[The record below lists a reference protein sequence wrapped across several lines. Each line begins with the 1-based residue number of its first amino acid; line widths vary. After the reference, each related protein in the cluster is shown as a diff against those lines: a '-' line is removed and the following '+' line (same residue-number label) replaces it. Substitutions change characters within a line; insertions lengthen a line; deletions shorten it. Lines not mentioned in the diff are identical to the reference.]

1 MLRRH
6 NPILRQRLLQPL
18 QAGDIKGLQDIL
30 ANLKSM
36 DFKTAGFLLA
46 EEVLPTLEEQAF
58 WKCFLAI
65 VPTNAKAYLGTFL
78 KAAIAL
84 HKQGRLTLTSEAL
97 EAYAQ
102 TGITPIDCRKVLE
115 ALLPLARGHEEI
127 AFLLHCFTSD
137 VQQRIAL
144 LLRINTLPAAYTL
157 FREMK
162 TQEEDLALL
171 RSTCLALMKRGDA
184 RAFRLASLCVSYFGL
199 EAIPGTFSLTLQPY
213 ELSRLDQSYE
223 TFKACFD

>member
-18 QAGDIKGLQDIL
+18 QAGDIKGLQEIL

-46 EEVLPTLEEQAF
+46 EEVLPTLEEQLF
-58 WKCFLAI
+58 WECFLSI

-78 KAAIAL
+78 KAATAL
-84 HKQGRLTLTSEAL
+84 HKQERLSLTSEVL
-97 EAYAQ
+97 ERYAQ

-115 ALLPLARGHEEI
+115 ALLPLARTHEEI
-127 AFLLHCFTSD
+127 AFLLRCFTSD

-162 TQEEDLALL
+162 TQEEDFALL
-171 RSTCLALMKRGDA
+171 RSTCIALMKRSDA

-199 EAIPGTFSLTLQPY
+199 EEIPGTFSLTLQPY

>member
-46 EEVLPTLEEQAF
+46 EEVLPTLEEQTF

>member
-18 QAGDIKGLQDIL
+18 QAGDIKGLQEIL

-46 EEVLPTLEEQAF
+46 EEVLPTLEEQTF

>member
-46 EEVLPTLEEQAF
+46 EEVLPTLEEQTF

-84 HKQGRLTLTSEAL
+84 HKQGRLTLNSEAL

>member
-1 MLRRH
+1 
-6 NPILRQRLLQPL
+6 L

-46 EEVLPTLEEQAF
+46 EEVLPTLEEQTF

-115 ALLPLARGHEEI
+115 ALLPLARAHEEI

-184 RAFRLASLCVSYFGL
+184 RAFRLTSLCVSYFGL
-199 EAIPGTFSLTLQPY
+199 EDIPGTFSLTLQPY

>member
-6 NPILRQRLLQPL
+6 NPILRQRLMQPL
-18 QAGDIKGLQDIL
+18 QTGDVKGLQDIL

-46 EEVLPTLEEQAF
+46 EEVLPTLEEPLF
-58 WKCFLAI
+58 WQCFISI

-78 KAAIAL
+78 KAATAL
-84 HKQGRLTLTSEAL
+84 HKQEKLSLTSEAL
-97 EAYAQ
+97 ETYAQ
-102 TGITPIDCRKVLE
+102 SSITPIDCRKVLE
-115 ALLPLARGHEEI
+115 ALLPLARKHEEI
-127 AFLLHCFTSD
+127 TFLLKHFTAD

-144 LLRINTLPAAYTL
+144 LLRITTLPAAYTL
-157 FREMK
+157 FQEMK
-162 TQEEDLALL
+162 TMEEDASLL

-184 RAFRLASLCVSYFGL
+184 QAFRLASICTSYFGL
-199 EAIPGTFSLTLQPY
+199 EELPGTFSLTLQPY

-223 TFKACFD
+223 TFKACFN

>member
-46 EEVLPTLEEQAF
+46 EEVLPTLEEQTF

-199 EAIPGTFSLTLQPY
+199 EDIPGTFSLTLQPY
-213 ELSRLDQSYE
+213 ELSRLDQSYD

>member
-1 MLRRH
+1 
-6 NPILRQRLLQPL
+6 L

-46 EEVLPTLEEQAF
+46 EEVLPTLEEQTF
-58 WKCFLAI
+58 WTCFLAI

-162 TQEEDLALL
+162 TQEEDLVLL

>member
-1 MLRRH
+1 MEWLALSAQQKRAVHSDYPGTADAGHCGTRP
-6 NPILRQRLLQPL
+6 NSGGNDGKC
-18 QAGDIKGLQDIL
+18 QAEPSVFGVETAIAGEGL
-30 ANLKSM
+30 M
-36 DFKTAGFLLA
+36 DFLNILFPPKC
-46 EEVLPTLEEQAF
+46 VL
-58 WKCFLAI
+58 
-65 VPTNAKAYLGTFL
+65 
-78 KAAIAL
+78 
-84 HKQGRLTLTSEAL
+84 
-97 EAYAQ
+97 
-102 TGITPIDCRKVLE
+102 CRKVLE

-199 EAIPGTFSLTLQPY
+199 EDIPGTFSLTLQPY
-213 ELSRLDQSYE
+213 ELSRLDQSYD

>member
-18 QAGDIKGLQDIL
+18 QAGDIKGLQEIL

-46 EEVLPTLEEQAF
+46 EEVLPTLEEQTF

-199 EAIPGTFSLTLQPY
+199 EDIPGTFSLTLQPY
-213 ELSRLDQSYE
+213 ELSRLDQSYD